1 MVSIWMDYYLRWTDG
16 VVAQWLKYFK
26 TSFYLFSSFS
36 SLHTYLSSHISQ
48 NHNTNFSST
57 LFLFHHFYDHACV
70 MPTHS
75 HSQTG
80 VNEHTVAPTSPLARD
95 QHTHTHTEKQKSVL
109 LPQAAVI
116 PLSLPPSLPRLPP
129 PPRQHLRATR
139 PFRSTKVA
147 HEVTSA
153 ASDALW

>member
-95 QHTHTHTEKQKSVL
+95 QHTHTHRETEVGAAATGRSNPSV
-109 LPQAAVI
+109 
-116 PLSLPPSLPRLPP
+116 PSSFSP
-129 PPRQHLRATR
+129 
-139 PFRSTKVA
+139 SSSSSS
-147 HEVTSA
+147 SA
-153 ASDALW
+153 APTCYQALQVNKSGP